1 MGVLEFGDLKT
12 KMEKRVETGNVLHNL
27 KDMKMNV
34 NVLLGVLMDSIWVLA
49 LEIRVFGFGKV
60 VSLCSGN

>member
-1 MGVLEFGDLKT
+1 MGVLGFGDLKT
-12 KMEKRVETGNVLHNL
+12 KMEKRAETGNVLHNS

-60 VSLCSGN
+60 VSLLQQ